1 MSAWAST
8 SCDNLSFRVAAFNG
22 DTVIVTADSDKYCR
36 VLTIHMSE
44 KDARDLAAK
53 LIASADAIEDQKV
66 TK

>member
-22 DTVIVTADSDKYCR
+22 DTVIVAADSDKYCR